1 MTISDMSNWVWVSGG
16 AHRLGREISLAFA
29 RAGWSVLVHCRE
41 SRSAAAEV
49 ADQCQALGVGA
60 RVVQT
65 DLGDAAQTQA
75 MCAAIEREW
84 GTQVRC
90 VVNNASLFLPDSA
103 SDFDDEQALAQ
114 WQVNLMAPMRMGR
127 WMARLHAGTA
137 AGHAS
142 LIHVLDQKVFNLN
155 PDYFSYTLS
164 KLALH
169 QAVALQ
175 AQALAPVLCVNAV
188 APGLMY
194 LSGPQSPE
202 NFQVAARVNLL
213 RHAIDPTQVAQ
224 SVLFLAQNTGITGAS
239 LSVDNGQHLVGMT
252 RDVMNVPIEELRK
265 YLP

>member
-1 MTISDMSNWVWVSGG
+1 
-16 AHRLGREISLAFA
+16 
-29 RAGWSVLVHCRE
+29 
-41 SRSAAAEV
+41 
-49 ADQCQALGVGA
+49 
-60 RVVQT
+60 
-65 DLGDAAQTQA
+65 

-175 AQALAPVLCVNAV
+175 AQALAPVLRVNAV